1 MDKELEKK
9 FRNLAYLIG
18 LCTFIVFFG
27 VPAMIFFVSGLA
39 VLGYLWSNSLLIP
52 QAIFGMS
59 GWLMIIIFLVAN
71 RMLSKQQKEQD
82 EAKK

>member
-18 LCTFIVFFG
+18 YCTLAICFG
-27 VPAMIFFVSGLA
+27 VPALIFFVFGL
-39 VLGYLWSNSLLIP
+39 
-52 QAIFGMS
+52 AIFGYYWCNSLVIPQITMS
-59 GWLMIIIFLVAN
+59 IGGWLMIIIFLVAN

>member
-1 MDKELEKK
+1 MDKEIEKK

-18 LCTFIVFFG
+18 LCTFAVFLG
-27 VPAMIFFVSGLA
+27 VPAIIFFVFNLVLLA
-39 VLGYLWSNSLLIP
+39 YRWSNSLFIP
-52 QAIFGMS
+52 SITLCAG